1 MPSILRNNSRYRRDQ
16 RQPTE
21 EEEMWFNEEDDFE
34 DVPTDT
40 KIVPDLDNSIS
51 NSLSYI
57 SSLPIT
63 KSIFCVGKIMD
74 KKSEM
79 LKSHLPPVASSPNH
93 QQQSLIQTIVN
104 SSSKN
109 INANN
114 HNRKSSE
121 TVTSS
126 LGALEDESLRV
137 NVSEHNEDALGD
149 NNEEATAKVAQALA
163 AALGEEGS
171 DKPLEETEPFSL
183 IPPAESATETTP
195 SKEPEATVVVPTN
208 EETEAAA
215 ETSDDSSA
223 LKKVKLLINKPSY

>member
-51 NSLSYI
+51 NSLSFR
-57 SSLPIT
+57 SSLSIA
-63 KSIFCVGKIMD
+63 KSIFRSGKIMD
-74 KKSEM
+74 KKSEL
-79 LKSHLPPVASSPNH
+79 LKSHLPQVASSPNH

-137 NVSEHNEDALGD
+137 NEDALGD
-149 NNEEATAKVAQALA
+149 SSEEATAKVAQALA

-171 DKPLEETEPFSL
+171 DKPLEETEPFNL
-183 IPPAESATETTP
+183 IPQAESTPETAP
-195 SKEPEATVVVPTN
+195 SKEPEAATVVAPDN
-208 EETEAAA
+208 EETEAVAN
-215 ETSDDSSA
+215 TSDDSSA
-223 LKKVKLLINKPSY
+223 LKKVKLLH